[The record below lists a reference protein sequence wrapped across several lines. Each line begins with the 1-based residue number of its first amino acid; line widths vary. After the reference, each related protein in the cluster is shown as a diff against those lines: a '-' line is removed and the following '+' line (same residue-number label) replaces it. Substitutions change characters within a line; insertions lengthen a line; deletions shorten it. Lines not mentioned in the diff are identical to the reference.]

1 MRTLTLL
8 IILVA
13 GGTFLAGCN
22 GDGDTG
28 PSDGVSDDPSF
39 AQDLQPVFNNRCATQ
54 QCHGDA
60 EQAGLSLVDGEAY
73 GELVLTQSTS
83 EPEYFRVM
91 PGAPDS
97 SYLVIKIEGNQ
108 SVGSRMPLTGG
119 PLDSDT
125 IQLIRNWILAGA
137 QDN

>member
-1 MRTLTLL
+1 MRTFALLLTLVVVVA
-8 IILVA
+8 LVP
-13 GGTFLAGCN
+13 GCG

-28 PSDGVSDDPSF
+28 PSNGVSDNPTLS
-39 AQDLQPVFNNRCATQ
+39 QHIQPIFDNRCATQ

-119 PLDSDT
+119 PLDSDS

-137 QDN
+137 QDD